1 VNIEDILSTLE
12 ESSRGLVAATGRG
25 DLDEAASLIARRA
38 TLIRALGGLSD
49 QAAGTRLEG
58 IRSAGERAAA
68 MLCSQRARDVMCLER
83 MRQVAA
89 TSARLSSNT
98 KINCVG

>member
-1 VNIEDILSTLE
+1 MEIRELE
-12 ESSRGLVAATGRG
+12 ELSDALVDAAGRG
-25 DLDEAASLIARRA
+25 DLDEAAGLIGRRA
-38 TLIRALGGLSD
+38 TLIRALGELSD
-49 QAAGTRLEG
+49 EAAGTRLEG

-68 MLCSQRARDVMCLER
+68 MLCSQRNRDVMCLER